1 MQSAGGCG
9 REIVGVLMERLPS
22 ATAAGD
28 GASHDSGH
36 WHGIVSSG
44 LHGATS
50 SNGSRQDTT
59 EYSDLL
65 CCNGPRQWRC
75 RGSADLAVGSDGIS
89 AGEDCT
95 EASDS
100 ERQSAQRAAGSS
112 VGHGVRFST
121 PLSTAF
127 RLLYRVLC
135 RQPCDGGFE
144 QVKLIKDKHA
154 NTCRGAS
161 ASDLWHVGGCPD
173 EAESWPAATTRRGDR
188 PGAVSSRQG
197 KDALSLDR

>member
-1 MQSAGGCG
+1 MTRGIGTASYPRGCTVPFRVMAVDKTRQSTVTYCAATGQSNGGA
-9 REIVGVLMERLPS
+9 VGLLISPS
-22 ATAAGD
+22 AAMGYRLARTARKPQTR
-28 GASHDSGH
+28 SVSQRSGPPGPL
-36 WHGIVSSG
+36 W
-44 LHGATS
+44 ATEF
-50 SNGSRQDTT
+50 GSRH
-59 EYSDLL
+59 L
-65 CCNGPRQWRC
+65 CQP
-75 RGSADLAVGSDGIS
+75 
-89 AGEDCT
+89 
-95 EASDS
+95 
-100 ERQSAQRAAGSS
+100 
-112 VGHGVRFST
+112 
-121 PLSTAF
+121 AF

>member
-44 LHGATS
+44 LHGAIS

-65 CCNGPRQWRC
+65 CCNGPGQWRC

-121 PLSTAF
+121 PLST
-127 RLLYRVLC
+127 
-135 RQPCDGGFE
+135 G
-144 QVKLIKDKHA
+144 ISI
-154 NTCRGAS
+154 T
-161 ASDLWHVGGCPD
+161 
-173 EAESWPAATTRRGDR
+173 
-188 PGAVSSRQG
+188 VSSTVPSAMRRRVRAGQAYKG
-197 KDALSLDR
+197 QARKHLPWSVGVRPLARGWLPG